1 VVRCVVTGAAATTGA
16 TVDGEA
22 RWKTAAESAIR
33 QLAGVVG
40 AHIRLEGDAIGAVFV
55 HSDGSRDARKIVR
68 DVEAILA
75 TQFSIEVD
83 FRKISV
89 AATGPML
96 PLGGRRRERGERLA
110 FENVRVETSGL
121 ETEAR
126 VELALG
132 AAHVLGIAAGPATR
146 GSSLE
151 LAAEACLRAAV
162 RFVEESVSFALGGLD
177 RVRIG
182 RDLVIVVVVRMIQ
195 GRTEKVLT
203 GSSPVDQDD
212 LRTVTYATLDA
223 INRVFGQLTP
233 RQLVEYV
240 LEDDAGRDEQPPDGA
255 RAAGPA
261 RIAGLHGDALGGE

>member
-1 VVRCVVTGAAATTGA
+1 MAAG
-16 TVDGEA
+16 DA
-22 RWKTAAESAIR
+22 RWKAEAESAIR
-33 QLAGVVG
+33 QLGGVLGVY
-40 AHIRLEGDAIGAVFV
+40 IRLEGDAIGAVFV
-55 HSDGSRDARKIVR
+55 QSDGSRDARKIVR
-68 DVEAILA
+68 DVEALLA
-75 TQFSIEVD
+75 TQFGIEVD

-96 PLGGRRRERGERLA
+96 PVPAARRGDRPERLA

-126 VELALG
+126 VELSLG
-132 AAHVLGIAAGPATR
+132 DAHVLGIASGPATR

-162 RFVEESVSFALGGLD
+162 RFVEETVSFALGGLD

-182 RDLVIVVVVRMIQ
+182 RDQVVVVVVRMIQ
-195 GRTEKVLT
+195 GRSEKILS
-203 GSSPVDQDD
+203 GSSPVEQDD

-223 INRVFGQLTP
+223 INRVFGNLTP

-240 LEDDAGRDEQPPDGA
+240 LDEGEGQDPEPSRDTADGGA
-255 RAAGPA
+255 
-261 RIAGLHGDALGGE
+261 